1 MPTLIILEHQMRPH
15 ITMTGHITEQGVTKQ
30 GHGTQA
36 EDVGGEAIEG
46 EVAGQPTEWGWS

>member
-1 MPTLIILEHQMRPH
+1 MGPH
-15 ITMTGHITEQGVTKQ
+15 VTMAGNIAEQCVTKQ
-30 GHGTQA
+30 RHGTEA

>member
-1 MPTLIILEHQMRPH
+1 MGPH
-15 ITMTGHITEQGVTKQ
+15 VTMAGNIAEQCVTKQ